1 MARHSIALF
10 LLVLAVL
17 SGCDSKPTPV
27 PVSGKSIFNTGRYT
41 MEVETE
47 GAVGSSVNFHF
58 TDDGKGNIDELVE
71 LSWGDSIKLR
81 IVNGKLTVNGVDRG
95 TLSKGDRIKVDS
107 KGTILVNGAERK

>member
-10 LLVLAVL
+10 LFVLAVL
-17 SGCDSKPTPV
+17 SGCDSKLTPV
-27 PVSGKSIFNTGRYT
+27 PVKGWSSFHTGRYT

-47 GAVGSSVNFHF
+47 GLVGSSVNFHF

-81 IVNGKLTVNGVDRG
+81 IVNGKLTINGVDRG
-95 TLSKGDRIKVDS
+95 TLSKEDRIKVDS
-107 KGTILVNGAERK
+107 TGKVLVNGAERK